1 MMVMDKWEI
10 VKAFAL
16 GSLLEVAIPKPGNV
30 NRYRDFEDLTLYH
43 FLFANT
49 SVIDVLFEA
58 AHRGELIREGKL
70 QPEEAKLGELIKKA
84 VENSKKAQNSNPNF
98 GIITL
103 AIPLTMALGWANNIE
118 LAREKV
124 KLLISASNPYDS
136 IEFYKAIRIA
146 NPKGVKKGVKYDV
159 YDDSSFDELIRDK
172 INLKKLAEIS
182 SERELIFKEWLTGY
196 QLSYSTFYR
205 LKELSFAFSLEE
217 ATIKVFLELL
227 SNNLDT
233 LIIRKA
239 GIKEAKLVQ
248 KKAKECLDGKLSL
261 EEFDKF
267 LREKRDLRNPG
278 SLADIMA
285 ISLSLLILS
294 DYSLNL

>member
-1 MMVMDKWEI
+1 MMDMDKWEI
-10 VKAFAL
+10 VKAFTL

-70 QPEEAKLGELIKKA
+70 QPEEAKLGELIRKA

-98 GIITL
+98 GIVTL
-103 AIPLTMALGWANNIE
+103 AIPLTVALGWAKDIE
-118 LAREKV
+118 VAREKV
-124 KLLISASNPYDS
+124 KLLISASSPYDS
-136 IEFYKAIRIA
+136 IDFYKAIRIA

-159 YDDSSFDELIRDK
+159 YDDSSFEELIRDK
-172 INLKKLAEIS
+172 INLEKLAEIS

-205 LKELSFAFSLEE
+205 LKELSSVLSLEE
-217 ATIKVFLELL
+217 ATIKTFLELL

-239 GIKEAKLVQ
+239 GLEEAKLVQ
-248 KKAKECLDGKLSL
+248 KKAKETLAGTLSL
-261 EEFDKF
+261 EEFDEF
-267 LREKRDLRNPG
+267 LREKKDLRNPG

-285 ISLSLLILS
+285 VSLSLLILS
-294 DYSLNL
+294 GYSLNL

>member
-1 MMVMDKWEI
+1 MNKWEI
-10 VKAFAL
+10 VRAFTL
-16 GSLLEVAIPKPGNV
+16 GPLLEVAIPKPGNV

-43 FLFANT
+43 FLFTNT

-58 AHRGELIREGKL
+58 THRGELIREGKL

-124 KLLISASNPYDS
+124 KLLISASGPYDS
-136 IEFYKAIRIA
+136 IDFYKAIRIA
-146 NPKGVKKGVKYDV
+146 NPKGVKKGVKYDA
-159 YDDSSFDELIRDK
+159 YDDSSFDELVRDN
-172 INLKKLAEIS
+172 INLEKLAEIS
-182 SERELIFKEWLTGY
+182 SGRELIFKEWLNGY
-196 QLSYSTFYR
+196 KLSYSTFHR
-205 LKELSFAFSLEE
+205 LKELTSSLPLEQ
-217 ATIKVFLELL
+217 ATLKMFLELL
-227 SNNLDT
+227 ANHLDT

-239 GIKEAKLVQ
+239 GLEEAKLVK
-248 KKAKECLDGKLSL
+248 KKAKEVLTGKLDL
-261 EEFDKF
+261 KEFDKI
-267 LREKRDLRNPG
+267 LREKKDLRNPG

-285 ISLSLLILS
+285 VSLSLLIL
-294 DYSLNL
+294 DGYKLSL